1 MTQDVI
7 KDLIPIKEELNEIN
21 RNIDNLREEHP
32 HLDEEDD
39 FGAATPQKR
48 FKEATMTP
56 TLTPRQRILNIGVYC
71 CKVF

>member
-1 MTQDVI
+1 MAQDVI
-7 KDLIPIKEELNEIN
+7 EDLIPIKEELKERN

-32 HLDEEDD
+32 RLAEED

-48 FKEATMTP
+48 FKEAPMTP
-56 TLTPRQRILNIGVYC
+56 TLTPRQRISQYWCDC